1 MNDTLGSRI
10 REMNES
16 ISKLKGVKTEA
27 VKLQK
32 ELQDARRLNKTLT
45 DQLKETR
52 KSAEEIGRVQREL
65 REAKM
70 MNEQLGKQLS
80 ELLNH
85 SSTMKNEIEK

>member
-1 MNDTLGSRI
+1 M
-10 REMNES
+10 
-16 ISKLKGVKTEA
+16 
-27 VKLQK
+27 KLQK
-32 ELQDARRLNKTLT
+32 ELQDERRLNKTQT

-70 MNEQLGKQLS
+70 MNEQLGKQLA

-85 SSTMKNEIEK
+85 SAKMKNEIEK

>member
-1 MNDTLGSRI
+1 
-10 REMNES
+10 MNETV
-16 ISKLKGVKTEA
+16 SKMKGVRTEA

-32 ELQDARRLNKTLT
+32 ELKDAQRLNKTLT

-70 MNEQLGKQLS
+70 MNEQLGKQLA

-85 SSTMKNEIEK
+85 SAIMKSQIEK